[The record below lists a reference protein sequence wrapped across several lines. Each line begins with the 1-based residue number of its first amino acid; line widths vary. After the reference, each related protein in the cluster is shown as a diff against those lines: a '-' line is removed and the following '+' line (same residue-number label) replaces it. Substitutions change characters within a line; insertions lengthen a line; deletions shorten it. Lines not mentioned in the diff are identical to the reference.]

1 MTHPLTQFSAKTN
14 ALQVPSPKGKLLP
27 VRFVQMIVRV
37 LKYVVAAK
45 NTTLSFPSREG
56 IAQPQRYLLAVV
68 RGVSFVALIQ
78 VSIIASAQTN
88 PRQDILLNNGWQTV
102 AHDTKADAYTGFEQ
116 SAYKT
121 TNWKSVT
128 VPHNWDGYEGYRRL
142 KHGNRH
148 GYSWYR
154 KTFTAKQLKAGQRY
168 FLWFEG
174 VSSYATVYL
183 NGKKVGYHAGGRT
196 TFTLDVTNTI
206 KLNQPNLLAVKADH
220 PANIQNLPWVCG
232 GCSDEVG
239 FSEGSQPMGIFR
251 PVHLIATNPVR
262 IQPFGVYV
270 WNDTTVTEKSATLH
284 LETELKNY
292 GIKAASVQI
301 INRLTD
307 ASGKQVALAQS
318 TVNLSSAKEQTLKQ
332 DFKDIKNVHLWSD
345 KDPYLYTL
353 YTQIIKNGKVI
364 DEVQTPY
371 GIRWIKWGMGVNGD
385 NRFYINGKPVFING
399 VGEYEHLMGKSH
411 AFSNEEIKARVMQ
424 LNASGFNGFRD
435 AHQPHNLEYQKYWDK
450 QGTIWWPQFS
460 AHIWYD
466 MPEFKENY
474 KALIVDW
481 IKERRNSPSAML
493 WGLENESKLPE
504 AFARECTELIR
515 SLDHTASSQR
525 KVTTCNGGKGT
536 DWDVPQNW
544 TGTYGG
550 NPLTYGEDLKRQ
562 VLVGE
567 YGAWRSLELHTEG
580 PFIATGPLSEDRMA
594 QMMETK
600 VRLADSVKNEVAGHY
615 HWIFYSHENPGRIQ
629 GGEGLRELDRV
640 GPINYKGL
648 FTPWGQPLD
657 AFYMFRSNYAP
668 KDKEPMVY
676 IVSHTWPNRWLKPGK
691 KDSISVYSN
700 CDEVE
705 LFNDVKTVSL
715 GKRKRG
721 KTGTHFQWDGA
732 NIQYNMLYAVGYV
745 NGKVVAEDYIVLNHL
760 PKARNL
766 KKLTTDNSQQTTS
779 ITKPASGK
787 KYLYRVNCGG
797 AEYKDSNGN
806 IWLADKHQSNPKTW
820 GSTSWTDDFEGM
832 PDFFASQQRT
842 FDAIKGTA
850 DGALFQTFRY
860 GMDKLKYEFPLPD
873 GKYQVELYF
882 NEPWYGIGGGMDCTG
897 WRLFDVA
904 LNGKTVISNL
914 DIWKEAGVN
923 QALKKTVTAQV
934 TGGRLIISFP
944 NAAAGEAIISAIAI
958 STPNQQVNVPQ
969 VSNEGIIASLK
980 APANWSAKSW
990 LDVGDKL
997 YAGNAN
1003 VIVHELPPTL
1013 FGAEWL
1019 QTSATSGS
1027 ANFNMNED
1035 GTVYVGMNA
1044 VAGNRPEWLKGYE
1057 VSGLKIQTDAA
1068 NGATLNLYR
1077 KAYKKGETV
1086 TLGANVG
1093 TQMYMVA
1100 VLPNVTLAPATDLR
1114 KTITYRADDALAQ
1127 GNGAVKDTLSGRKV
1141 VRFTQQ
1147 AGGVA
1152 TFAITPGVGDVYALR
1167 IKYYNFTDKPLT
1179 GKMKLLAEDGTVM
1192 KEEDITFGIVK
1203 KGKSGTHATSTG
1215 TSINAG
1221 NYRVVITGV
1230 DAKDLNLSGVEMQ

>member
-1 MTHPLTQFSAKTN
+1 MAFKTYPFVIKESNRITQN
-14 ALQVPSPKGKLLP
+14 WPS
-27 VRFVQMIVRV
+27 Q
-37 LKYVVAAK
+37 
-45 NTTLSFPSREG
+45 EG
-56 IAQPQRYLLAVV
+56 RAQPVHFAQAVV
-68 RGVSFVALIQ
+68 RGVSLAMFAVGLFFTNAT
-78 VSIIASAQTN
+78 AQTN

-116 SAYKT
+116 STFKA
-121 TNWKSVT
+121 TNWKAVT

-148 GYSWYR
+148 GYAWYR
-154 KTFTAKQLKAGQRY
+154 KTFTAKQFKAGQRY

-183 NGKKVGYHAGGRT
+183 NGKKVGSHAGGRT
-196 TFTLDVTNTI
+196 SFTLDVTDAI

-220 PANIQNLPWVCG
+220 PVNIQNLPWVCG

-270 WNDTTVTEKSATLH
+270 WNDTTVSQKSATLH

-292 GIKAASVQI
+292 GNKAASVQI

-307 ASGKQVALAQS
+307 ATGKQVALAQS
-318 TVNLSSAKEQTLKQ
+318 TINLSSTKEHILKQ
-332 DFKDIKNVHLWSD
+332 DFKDIKNVRLWSD

-353 YTQIIKNGKVI
+353 HTQVIQNGKVI
-364 DEVQTPY
+364 DEVHTPY
-371 GIRWIKWGMGVNGD
+371 GIRWIKWGMGINGD
-385 NRFYINGKPVFING
+385 GRFYINGKPVFING
-399 VGEYEHLMGKSH
+399 MGEYEHLMGKSH
-411 AFSNEEIKARVMQ
+411 AFSNEEIRARVMQ
-424 LNASGFNGFRD
+424 LRASGFNGFRD

-450 QGTIWWPQFS
+450 QGVIWWPQFS

-466 MPEFKENY
+466 TLEFKENY
-474 KALIVDW
+474 KSLIVEW

-567 YGAWRSLELHTEG
+567 YGSWRSLELHTEG
-580 PFIATGPLSEDRMA
+580 PFIAGGPLSEDRMA

-657 AFYMFRSNYAP
+657 VFYMFRSNYAP

-732 NIQYNMLYAVGYV
+732 NIQYNVLYAVGYV

-760 PKARNL
+760 PKAPHL
-766 KKLTTDNSQQTTS
+766 SQLSAVGGQMPGNASKTAGDRPPAS
-779 ITKPASGK
+779 DLTKPASGQ

-797 AEYKDSNGN
+797 PDYKDSNGN
-806 IWLADKHQSNPKTW
+806 IWLADRHQPNSKSW
-820 GSTSWTDDFEGM
+820 GSRSWTDDFEGM
-832 PDFFASQQRT
+832 PNFFASQQRT
-842 FDAIKGTA
+842 FDVIKGTN

-860 GMDKLKYEFPLPD
+860 GMDKLKYDFPLSD

-882 NEPWYGIGGGMDCTG
+882 NEPWYGIGGGMDCKG

-904 LNGKTVISNL
+904 FNEKTVISNL
-914 DIWKEAGVN
+914 DIWKETGVN
-923 QALKKTVTAQV
+923 HALKKTVTAQV
-934 TGGRLIISFP
+934 TGGKLTISFP
-944 NAAAGEAIISAIAI
+944 NVAAGEAIISAIAI
-958 STPNQQVNVPQ
+958 STANQQVKVPQ
-969 VSNEGIIASLK
+969 SSTLGLITNLK

-990 LDVGDKL
+990 LDLGNQL
-997 YAGNAN
+997 YAGNSN
-1003 VIVHELPPTL
+1003 IIINELPPIL

-1019 QTSATSGS
+1019 QTSVTSGS
-1027 ANFNMNED
+1027 AAFSMSED
-1035 GTVYVGMNA
+1035 GSVYVGMNA
-1044 VAGNRPEWLKGYE
+1044 GAGNRPEWLKGYE
-1057 VSGLKIQTDAA
+1057 VSGLKIQTDAS

-1086 TLGANVG
+1086 NLGANVG
-1093 TQMYMVA
+1093 TQMYTVA
-1100 VLPNVTLAPATDLR
+1100 VLPNVSLAPATDLR

-1141 VRFTQQ
+1141 IRFTQP
-1147 AGGVA
+1147 AGGRA

-1167 IKYYNFTDKPLT
+1167 IKYYNFTDRPLT
-1179 GKMKLLAEDGTVM
+1179 GKMTLLAEDGTVM
-1192 KEEDITFGIVK
+1192 KEEDVIFGVVK
-1203 KGKSGTHATSTG
+1203 KGKSGTHATTTG

-1230 DAKDLNLSGVEMQ
+1230 DAKALNLSGVEMQ